1 MDAVEKLR
9 QEQKNPD
16 KGISKQAA
24 ALIYP
29 ICEMLISFCKQ
40 DQRFADAVFEKKET
54 LSDCVKAV
62 ANGVTYMISD
72 VDAYKKAVQFYFP
85 AADVDFKCVI
95 VLPAEKSGVVTRG
108 IGRAA
113 DADEEPEEITVSLFD
128 IF

>member
-1 MDAVEKLR
+1 MDAITKLE
-9 QEQKNPD
+9 QEIKSPG
-16 KGISKQAA
+16 KLSRIEAA
-24 ALIYP
+24 
-29 ICEMLISFCKQ
+29 MLEPVGRMLVSFCRQ

-54 LSDCVKAV
+54 LSDCMHAV
-62 ANGVTYMISD
+62 AKGVTYSISD

>member
-1 MDAVEKLR
+1 MDAITKLK
-9 QEQKNPD
+9 QEIKSSGKLLSRLETAMLEPVGN
-16 KGISKQAA
+16 
-24 ALIYP
+24 
-29 ICEMLISFCKQ
+29 MLISFCRQ

-54 LSDCVKAV
+54 LTDCMHAV
-62 ANGVTYMISD
+62 SKGVTYSISD
-72 VDAYKKAVQFYFP
+72 VEAYKRAVQFYFP
-85 AADVDFKCVI
+85 AADVDFKCVV

>member
-1 MDAVEKLR
+1 MDYKTKLEGELR
-9 QEQKNPD
+9 DLD
-16 KGISKQAA
+16 KKLSRIEAA
-24 ALIYP
+24 MAEP
-29 ICEMLISFCKQ
+29 VCRMLISFCQQ
-40 DQRFADAVFEKKET
+40 DKRFADAVFEKKET

-62 ANGVTYMISD
+62 ANGVTYMIYD

>member
-1 MDAVEKLR
+1 MDAITKLE
-9 QEQKNPD
+9 QEIKSPG
-16 KGISKQAA
+16 KLPRIEAA
-24 ALIYP
+24 ILEP
-29 ICEMLISFCKQ
+29 VGRMLISFCRQ

-62 ANGVTYMISD
+62 AQGVAYMISD

-85 AADVDFKCVI
+85 AADVDFKCVV
-95 VLPAEKSGVVTRG
+95 VLPAEKSGIVTRG

-113 DADEEPEEITVSLFD
+113 DAVDEPEEITVSLFD

>member
-1 MDAVEKLR
+1 MDAITKLE
-9 QEQKNPD
+9 QEIKNPG
-16 KGISKQAA
+16 KLSRIEAA
-24 ALIYP
+24 MLEP
-29 ICEMLISFCKQ
+29 VGKMLISFCRQ
-40 DQRFADAVFEKKET
+40 DARFASAVFEKKET

-62 ANGVTYMISD
+62 ANGVAYMISD

>member
-1 MDAVEKLR
+1 MDAITKLE
-9 QEQKNPD
+9 QEIKSPG
-16 KGISKQAA
+16 KLSKIEG
-24 ALIYP
+24 ALIHP
-29 ICEMLISFCKQ
+29 IGKMMISFCRQ

-62 ANGVTYMISD
+62 AQGVAYMISD

-85 AADVDFKCVI
+85 AADVDFKCVV

-113 DADEEPEEITVSLFD
+113 DADDEPEEITVSLFD

>member
-1 MDAVEKLR
+1 MHDVS
-9 QEQKNPD
+9 
-16 KGISKQAA
+16 KGVT
-24 ALIYP
+24 Y
-29 ICEMLISFCKQ
+29 
-40 DQRFADAVFEKKET
+40 T
-54 LSDCVKAV
+54 LSDVEAYRRAV
-62 ANGVTYMISD
+62 G
-72 VDAYKKAVQFYFP
+72 FYFP

>member
-1 MDAVEKLR
+1 MDSVEKLH
-9 QEQKNPD
+9 QELKNPE

-24 ALIYP
+24 ALMKP
-29 ICEMLISFCKQ
+29 ICEMLIAFCRQ
-40 DQRFADAVFEKKET
+40 DTRFADAVFEKKET

-62 ANGVTYMISD
+62 ANGVAYMISD

-113 DADEEPEEITVSLFD
+113 DADEEPEEITLSLFD

>member
-1 MDAVEKLR
+1 MI
-9 QEQKNPD
+9 NPI
-16 KGISKQAA
+16 G
-24 ALIYP
+24 
-29 ICEMLISFCKQ
+29 EMLISFCRQ

-54 LSDCVKAV
+54 LSDCLKAV
-62 ANGVTYMISD
+62 THGVTYMISD

>member
-1 MDAVEKLR
+1 MDAVEKLK

-16 KGISKQAA
+16 KRLSKQAA
-24 ALIYP
+24 ALIHP
-29 ICEMLISFCKQ
+29 IGEMLISFCQQ
-40 DQRFADAVFEKKET
+40 DKRFADAVFEKKET

-113 DADEEPEEITVSLFD
+113 DAEEPEEITVSLFD